1 MNKIASRYQA
11 RFLNHTGDCFYFFWL
26 IVLASTFIFVRYGI
40 KFEKVG
46 VPPVSF
52 ESIIPKD

>member
-1 MNKIASRYQA
+1 M
-11 RFLNHTGDCFYFFWL
+11 
-26 IVLASTFIFVRYGI
+26 

-52 ESIIPKD
+52 EAIIPKDQQIYSYYGLPNPK